1 MKVVNQKQRTHI
13 DTATKQAVCGRDER
27 GRFAV
32 GNRPSVGFHTHPER
46 RSNGRWS
53 KETSI
58 SYCYRQLLAMRNDEF
73 QAFIPTTQAQC
84 IAKRQIERA
93 MRDDNDSLAATK
105 EITDRT
111 EGRPKQNVGIE
122 TEEKAQPIIRG
133 FVIPTLPEDYIDGE
147 IAKARSRNG

>member
-1 MKVVNQKQRTHI
+1 M
-13 DTATKQAVCGRDER
+13 DTATKQAAYGRDER
-27 GRFAV
+27 GRFAA
-32 GNRPSVGFHTHPER
+32 GNSPSVGFHTHPER

-58 SYCYRQLLAMRNDEF
+58 SYCYRQLLAMTHDEF
-73 QAFIPTTQAQC
+73 QAFVPATQAQH

-111 EGRPKQNVGIE
+111 EGRPRQGIGILRL
-122 TEEKAQPIIRG
+122 KKKPSLL
-133 FVIPTLPEDYIDGE
+133 FEDL
-147 IAKARSRNG
+147 

>member
-1 MKVVNQKQRTHI
+1 MEVVDQEQYTHI

-27 GRFAV
+27 GRFTV
-32 GNRPSVGFHTHPER
+32 GNRPSSGFHTHPER

-58 SYCYRQLLAMRNDEF
+58 SYCYRQLLAMTNDEF
-73 QAFIPTTQAQC
+73 QAFIPTTQAQH

-147 IAKARSRNG
+147 IAKARGEDR